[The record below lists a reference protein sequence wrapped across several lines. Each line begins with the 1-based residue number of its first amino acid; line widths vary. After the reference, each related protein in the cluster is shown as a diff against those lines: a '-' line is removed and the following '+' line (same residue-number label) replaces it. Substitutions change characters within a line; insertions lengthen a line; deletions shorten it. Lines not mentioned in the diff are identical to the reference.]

1 MKSMNERSYEIAQ
14 RMAAEA
20 DLLNISVEKL
30 ACGATV
36 IDAGVKVT
44 GSLEAGRLFSEA
56 CLGGLAKVDFCP
68 LNFDHFTLP
77 GVSIMVNHPVEA
89 CMAAQYAG
97 WSVEVK
103 VEGQKAYQAMG
114 SGPARSLYGKET
126 LLQELGIREKAD
138 MAVLAL
144 ESHKLPGNEVACWA
158 AEKCSVSP
166 EWVTLL
172 VAPTASLVGSVQ
184 VAARVVETGL
194 HKMVELGFHIGDIL
208 SGFGVC
214 PVAPIAQDD
223 LRAIGRTNDAVLYG
237 GQAWYTAKTDPD
249 KIEEIIEKL
258 PSSASMDYGTPF
270 YELFR
275 RNDFDFYKIDPLLFS
290 PAEVYINEL
299 TSGRTFHAGR
309 VNSKILQKSLLS

>member
-14 RMAAEA
+14 RMAADA

-30 ACGATV
+30 GCGATV

-68 LNFDHFTLP
+68 LNFGQFTLP
-77 GVSIMVNHPVEA
+77 GVSILASRPVEA

-103 VEGQKAYQAMG
+103 VENQKSYQAMG
-114 SGPARSLYGKET
+114 SGPARSLYGKEA
-126 LLQELGIREKAD
+126 LLQKLGIREKAD

-144 ESHKLPGNEVACWA
+144 ESHKLPGNEVASWA
-158 AEKCSVSP
+158 AEKCGVSP
-166 EWVTLL
+166 ERVTLL

-194 HKMVELGFHIGDIL
+194 HKMFEVGFDISSTL

-214 PVAPIAQDD
+214 PIAPIAQDN
-223 LRAIGRTNDAVLYG
+223 LQAIGRTNDAVLYG
-237 GQAWYTAKTDPD
+237 GQAWYTAKTDPA
-249 KIEEIIEKL
+249 KIEEIFEKL
-258 PSSASMDYGTPF
+258 PSSASRDYGTPF

-299 TSGRTFHAGR
+299 TSGRTFHAGG